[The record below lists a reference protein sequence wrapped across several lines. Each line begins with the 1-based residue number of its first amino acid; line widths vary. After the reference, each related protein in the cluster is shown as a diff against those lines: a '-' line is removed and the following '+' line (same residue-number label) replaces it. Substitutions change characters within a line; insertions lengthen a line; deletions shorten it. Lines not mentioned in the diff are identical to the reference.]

1 MDKYSFAPY
10 SQRSGQTSSSK
21 QTDHDAKPTTF
32 QFKLGTHQQPT
43 KPASQGVSNFTLGLP
58 RQHLDLTQSSNLSE
72 NTSQRGFDPSLQHS
86 PFKLSSR
93 YVEPQAIGSSAY
105 AHHTPENADRKPH
118 AIGAGTFYR
127 HAKDAPAEIEPN
139 TRSYPSSRAS
149 TRDFPQTV
157 FKVKTEELDATDIFN
172 ALGGPESD
180 DLFGPVSAKF
190 RQLQKETTQQREH
203 IANLQSQLAAKNEE
217 STRLSRT
224 LIQTETAHKQ
234 VMDRH
239 AEALER
245 AVKNYSALK
254 SEFDEFKLRSQSS
267 SFIISEAKATM
278 ESLVALRDST
288 QLGLRDLE
296 SMFDDNGRLILS
308 SETREVVHELRSELL
323 KSTSPA
329 NQRQAAP
336 TIVFAAQQVA
346 DLLRDKLHTMGTD
359 LAEARTRISELEGL
373 TAGDRNSVESATLKL
388 RQSVDQMAE
397 VTRYLQEQKHE
408 SVQAVTNVYEME
420 QQLAHTQAGLQEAQ
434 SVITSMREEIT
445 SLQEVHEEEN
455 TKLRTLRHTIE
466 FQEEHMKGLEARVQK
481 ADEELV
487 RALNR
492 GHELQGRL
500 DSAKELEKNLM
511 QQASRL
517 LSERDETKEKLQS
530 TERQLAEVQSR
541 EKSLSAEIAKALIER
556 NVLADKLKVLDDMKR
571 DIELY
576 REKYGDSRVS
586 LKVLQERFDDQCVTL
601 AATKESVG
609 ELQDRL
615 NVAER
620 RALEAFVESK
630 RDICHLEEQK
640 GILQAKL
647 DQTDRGIEAKA
658 ESLMALQMELSRRE
672 GATQTLLEAER
683 QRTNEALAQVLEMK
697 TRMESLLTEIAQK
710 DHRIQEM
717 DKCLAA
723 AEAPSTEREREVKTL
738 EGRISELEATEKRLL
753 RRAATITNRYEGND
767 LNDDEKELVALLMQ
781 KARAIH
787 DREMVEKT
795 NDIKRRDNIIKQH
808 EARIS
813 QLEDGLARRI
823 YDEVSQAR
831 SGIPHYL
838 LYRPQPQSVSPEG
851 GGEQGN
857 SMTVGATKPLGP
869 LPDHQPETQASG
881 ASARA
886 NRGAADAIANQP
898 ISGPSSRSTGH
909 TTFTKLCREDTDDIA
924 DFEGARPQVLANKRV
939 MVADD
944 VEEEPSRPARRVK
957 HFKGPEVE
965 RMVDKA
971 PVPALAPGTTK
982 KRVTKRR

>member
-1 MDKYSFAPY
+1 MDKYSFPPY
-10 SQRSGQTSSSK
+10 NQRSGQTSSSK
-21 QTDHDAKPTTF
+21 QTDHDAKPVTF

-43 KPASQGVSNFTLGLP
+43 KPASQGVSNFFLGLQTQP
-58 RQHLDLTQSSNLSE
+58 LGLTQSSNLSE
-72 NTSQRGFDPSLQHS
+72 NTPQRGFDTSLQQS

-93 YVEPQAIGSSAY
+93 YVEPHAHGTSAY
-105 AHHTPENADRKPH
+105 VHHTPENADRKPR
-118 AIGAGTFYR
+118 ITGAGTLYR
-127 HAKDAPAEIEPN
+127 HVKDEPAEIEPN
-139 TRSYPSSRAS
+139 ARSYPSSRAS

-157 FKVKTEELDATDIFN
+157 VKVKTEEPDAVDIFN

-190 RQLQKETTQQREH
+190 RQLQKETTQQREY
-203 IANLQSQLAAKNEE
+203 IANLESQLAAKNEE
-217 STRLSRT
+217 HTRLSRM
-224 LIQTETAHKQ
+224 LIQTESAHKQ
-234 VMDRH
+234 VTDRH
-239 AEALER
+239 AEALDR
-245 AVKNYSALK
+245 AMKNYSALK

-323 KSTSPA
+323 KT
-329 NQRQAAP
+329 
-336 TIVFAAQQVA
+336 QQVA
-346 DLLRDKLHTMGTD
+346 DLLRDKLHVMGTD
-359 LAEARTRISELEGL
+359 LAEARARISELEGL
-373 TAGDRNSVESATLKL
+373 TVGDRNSVESATLKL
-388 RQSVDQMAE
+388 RQS

-420 QQLAHTQAGLQEAQ
+420 QQLAHTQAG
-434 SVITSMREEIT
+434 IT
-445 SLQEVHEEEN
+445 SLQEVREENN
-455 TKLRTLRHTIE
+455 TKLRALRHTIE
-466 FQEEHMKGLEARVQK
+466 FQEEHMKGLEARSQK
-481 ADEELV
+481 ADEELI

-500 DSAKELEKNLM
+500 DSTKELEQNLM

-517 LSERDETKEKLQS
+517 LSERDETKEKLES
-530 TERQLAEVQSR
+530 TERQLIEVQNH
-541 EKSLSAEIAKALIER
+541 EKSLSTEIAKALIER
-556 NVLADKLKVLDDMKR
+556 NVLADKLKVLNDMKR
-571 DIELY
+571 DIDLY
-576 REKYGDSRVS
+576 REKYGESRIS

-609 ELQDRL
+609 DLQEVL
-615 NVAER
+615 
-620 RALEAFVESK
+620 VESK

-672 GATQTLLEAER
+672 GASQTLLGAER
-683 QRTNEALAQVLEMK
+683 QRTNEALAQILEMK
-697 TRMESLLTEIAQK
+697 TRMESLLTEITQK

-723 AEAPSTEREREVKTL
+723 AEAPSTEREREVKAL
-738 EGRISELEATEKRLL
+738 KGRISELEETEKRLL
-753 RRAATITNRYEGND
+753 RRAVTITNRYEGND

-808 EARIS
+808 EARIT

-823 YDEVSQAR
+823 YDE
-831 SGIPHYL
+831 
-838 LYRPQPQSVSPEG
+838 PQSVSVEDG
-851 GGEQGN
+851 DEQGN
-857 SMTVGATKPLGP
+857 SMTVGATKS
-869 LPDHQPETQASG
+869 LPDHQPETQGTGPSG
-881 ASARA
+881 ASACA
-886 NRGAADAIANQP
+886 NRGAADAIVNQLT
-898 ISGPSSRSTGH
+898 SGPSSRSTGH
-909 TTFTKLCREDTDDIA
+909 TTFSKLCREDTDDIA
-924 DFEGARPQVLANKRV
+924 DFEEAKPQIRLANKRV
-939 MVADD
+939 MFADD
-944 VEEEPSRPARRVK
+944 VEEESSRPARRVK
-957 HFKGPEVE
+957 HSKGPEVE

-971 PVPALAPGTTK
+971 SVPALAPGTTK
-982 KRVTKRR
+982 KRPGVTKRR